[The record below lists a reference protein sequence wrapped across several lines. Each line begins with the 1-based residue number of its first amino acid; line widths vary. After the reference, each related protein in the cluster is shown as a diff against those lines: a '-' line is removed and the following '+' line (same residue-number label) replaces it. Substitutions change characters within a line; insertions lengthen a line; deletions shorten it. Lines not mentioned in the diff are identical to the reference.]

1 MGHPPHLSRP
11 DYSAARRTERVV
23 TEDARTQT
31 LRWIHEVAAIERSSA
46 SAGERRAAEWVLAQ
60 LADSAAR
67 ARIET
72 EPAHATHLPFAL
84 PNAVAPAAGFARSR
98 FLAGLTSGLGTAA
111 IVDRLGGHFRLLRRG
126 WARRRTYNVVAELGD
141 PQAAWT
147 VVFVSHHDAARPWP
161 AAFGALVSA
170 PPVRLLR
177 GWRPP
182 IARTIAYAP
191 LMVLLGVA
199 APARTLRRTG
209 MALCAFIVALFGD
222 ISRRPPVPGANDN
235 GSGVATVLG
244 LACEVA
250 ASRPRALRVLLLST
264 GSEETMLEG
273 MDAFLRR
280 HRNELDPSRTLVVCL
295 DMVGWDRLIVREGEG
310 VLRQY
315 PSRPQD
321 VEILLQAARSAGVDV
336 AVARPGPAPSD
347 GLAARWA
354 GLPTILVSSV
364 AANGGY
370 PHYHRPTDSPDNV
383 NVETVLAARRL
394 CAELV
399 AQLAEA
405 RGKPPAG

>member
-60 LADSAAR
+60 LPEGAAR
-67 ARIET
+67 ARIES
-72 EPAHATHLPFAL
+72 ERAHGTHLPFAL
-84 PNAVAPAAGFARSR
+84 PSAVALAAGFARSR
-98 FLAGLTSGLGTAA
+98 FVAGLISGLGTAA
-111 IVDRLGGHFRLLRRG
+111 IVDELGGHFRLMRRG
-126 WARRRTYNVVAELGD
+126 LARRQTHNVVAELGD
-141 PQAAWT
+141 PQAART

-182 IARTIAYAP
+182 VARTIAYAP
-191 LMVLLGVA
+191 LMVFLGVA
-199 APARTLRRTG
+199 APARPLRRAG
-209 MALCAFIVALFGD
+209 MALCAFIAALFGD

-244 LACEVA
+244 LAREVA
-250 ASRPRALRVLLLST
+250 ASRLGALRVLLLST

-273 MDAFLRR
+273 MAAFPPR
-280 HRNELDPSRTLVVCL
+280 HRTEPAPSRTLVVCL

-310 VLRQY
+310 VVRHH

-321 VEILLQAARSAGVDV
+321 VEILLQAARSARVDV
-336 AVARPGPAPSD
+336 HGAPPGPA
-347 GLAARWA
+347 A
-354 GLPTILVSSV
+354 
-364 AANGGY
+364 
-370 PHYHRPTDSPDNV
+370 
-383 NVETVLAARRL
+383 
-394 CAELV
+394 
-399 AQLAEA
+399 
-405 RGKPPAG
+405 

>member
-1 MGHPPHLSRP
+1 V
-11 DYSAARRTERVV
+11 A
-23 TEDARTQT
+23 EDAREQT
-31 LRWIHEVAAIERSSA
+31 LRWIREVAAIERPSA

-60 LADSAAR
+60 LPDSVTR
-67 ARIET
+67 SRIEC
-72 EPAHATHLPFAL
+72 ERAHGTHLPFVLPSAL
-84 PNAVAPAAGFARSR
+84 ALAAGFARSR
-98 FLAGLTSGLGTAA
+98 FVAVLMAGLGTAA
-111 IVDRLGGHFRLLRRG
+111 IVDELGGHFRVMRRV
-126 WARRRTYNVVAELGD
+126 WARRRAYNVIGELGD
-141 PQAAWT
+141 PQAART

-170 PPVRLLR
+170 RPPRVLR

-191 LMVLLGVA
+191 LVVLLGVA
-199 APARTLRRTG
+199 ARAGTLRRSG

-222 ISRRPPVPGANDN
+222 TSRRPAVPGANDN

-244 LACEVA
+244 LAREVA
-250 ASRPRALRVLLLST
+250 ASGPTALRVLLLST

-273 MDAFLRR
+273 MEAFLRR

-310 VLRQY
+310 VLRY
-315 PSRPQD
+315 HPSRAQD
-321 VEILLQAARSAGVDV
+321 VELLLRAARSAGVDL
-336 AVARPGPAPSD
+336 AVAPPGPAPTD

-364 AANGGY
+364 AADGRY
-370 PHYHRPTDSPDNV
+370 PHYHRPTDTPENV

-394 CAELV
+394 CAGLV
-399 AQLAEA
+399 ARLAET
-405 RGKPPAG
+405 R